1 MLPPPKSTKIFP
13 VGITTKRCKEA
24 KRDKTKIGVGDSV
37 TMKVEEIDEKNREGK
52 IRRMMKELVFMYVIQ
67 NGFAVLTNLC
77 VH

>member
-1 MLPPPKSTKIFP
+1 
-13 VGITTKRCKEA
+13 
-24 KRDKTKIGVGDSV
+24 
-37 TMKVEEIDEKNREGK
+37 MKVEEIDEKNREGK

>member
-1 MLPPPKSTKIFP
+1 MLPPLKSTKICP
-13 VGITTKRCKEA
+13 VGTTNKRWKEA

-37 TMKVEEIDEKNREGK
+37 TMKVQEIDEKNREGK